1 MSPHQGQVYIQAA
14 ALMVQA
20 IKEELSISEIS
31 PEKLMQICAAM
42 EAMLELALTADVID
56 GGLAS

>member
-1 MSPHQGQVYIQAA
+1 MSIHPGQNYIQAA

-31 PEKLMQICAAM
+31 PEKLIQICTAM
-42 EAMLELALTADVID
+42 EEMLELALTAKD
-56 GGLAS
+56 